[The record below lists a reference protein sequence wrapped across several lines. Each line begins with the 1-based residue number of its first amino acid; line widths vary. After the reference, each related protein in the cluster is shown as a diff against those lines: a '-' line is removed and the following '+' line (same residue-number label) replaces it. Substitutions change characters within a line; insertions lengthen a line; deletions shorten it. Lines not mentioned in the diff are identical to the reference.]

1 MRLCRDASINM
12 IYNAFKKVFATVS
25 LQNDVLV
32 IKVLDAHG
40 GVTEELII
48 ELEPEGRPAATRT
61 KVPYII

>member
-1 MRLCRDASINM
+1 M